1 MNIRFSKTILEL
13 SPHHLV
19 DDAGV
24 ALDNLHDLGRD
35 VFFDVVGHGDAVVAV
50 GVHRD
55 GCVDGLQEGL
65 LSSLKCHQS
74 SCFDQEYLDLGHF
87 FVCLL

>member
-1 MNIRFSKTILEL
+1 MLNSLGCLLAL

-35 VFFDVVGHGDAVVAV
+35 VFFDVVGHGDAVVAI
-50 GVHRD
+50 GVHCD
-55 GCVDGLQEGL
+55 CGIDSLQEGL
-65 LSSLKCHQS
+65 
-74 SCFDQEYLDLGHF
+74 
-87 FVCLL
+87 FVDAGDKEACLV